1 MKEVSIHV
9 GQRIRLYRKTKNL
22 TIETF
27 AGMIHK
33 KQGNGF
39 QIRKRGYFH

>member
-22 TIETF
+22 TIE
-27 AGMIHK
+27 